1 MWKTTINPFIC
12 CTPFIGKIKAEKA
25 IQLDAGSAESH
36 QW

>member
-1 MWKTTINPFIC
+1 MWKSTVNTFIY
-12 CTPFIGKIKAEKA
+12 CTPFTGKIKAEKA